1 MYCILTKYIY
11 MVCVC
16 IYVLATAAVPGI
28 PMAAYGHGTLAAIPV
43 ASIPASAA
51 YPQARSYR

>member
-1 MYCILTKYIY
+1 MA
-11 MVCVC
+11 CVC

-28 PMAAYGHGTLAAIPV
+28 PMAAYGHGTPVAAIPV